1 MGSGSFR
8 LLYEVS
14 TAVVESEAAA
24 AAIQKITSG
33 FGSPRAASSLGSLD
47 FRRSVGG
54 GRLKML
60 FRGWE
65 EDGGMEGVRDVVLDM
80 CSLKEGPKTP
90 LRRHL
95 CAVRRDRVVGAVG
108 CWSATSLMR
117 VETYQPIVYHVAD
130 PYHNSTTP
138 GESLKSTESS

>member
-60 FRGWE
+60 FRGKRTAGWRE
-65 EDGGMEGVRDVVLDM
+65 
-80 CSLKEGPKTP
+80 
-90 LRRHL
+90 
-95 CAVRRDRVVGAVG
+95 
-108 CWSATSLMR
+108 
-117 VETYQPIVYHVAD
+117 
-130 PYHNSTTP
+130 
-138 GESLKSTESS
+138 